1 MLALS
6 ERVQPWRMIRTKTLA
21 GLAMVFF
28 LSGCDS
34 FKISGQFQSGRQ
46 AFLAKNYEES
56 LTFFQKVAQANPNY
70 VFESGMYRQGI
81 WNYVGRAQYY
91 SGKLVDARQSLEQ
104 ALTVYPDDH
113 LARLYLGLTRGRS
126 GDSANS
132 VRDVESGMKGLYTW
146 LEYYESSRPFEAFWD
161 PAREIRSTI
170 EKELKLISSNKID
183 WAQLISNAEWLGQR
197 FEDEIDQV
205 RRQESRQKR

>member
-1 MLALS
+1 
-6 ERVQPWRMIRTKTLA
+6 MIRKKTLV
-21 GLAMVFF
+21 GLAMTFF

-34 FKISGQFQSGRQ
+34 FKISGQFQSGRR

-91 SGKLVDARQSLEQ
+91 SGKFADARQSLER
-104 ALTVYPDDH
+104 ALTVYQDDH
-113 LARLYLGLTRGRS
+113 LARLYLGLSRGRN
-126 GDSANS
+126 GDSANG
-132 VRDVESGMKGLYTW
+132 VRDIESGMKGLYDW
-146 LEYYESSRPFEAFWD
+146 IEYYESSKPFEAFWD
-161 PAREIRSTI
+161 PGREIRSTI
-170 EKELKLISSNKID
+170 EKELKLIAANKID
-183 WAQLISNAEWLGQR
+183 WPQLIPNAEWLGQR

>member
-1 MLALS
+1 MLAAVRPS
-6 ERVQPWRMIRTKTLA
+6 ATRGMTRNKSLA

-34 FKISGQFQSGRQ
+34 FKIPGQFQSGHR
-46 AFLAKNYEES
+46 AFLAKKYEES
-56 LTFFQKVAQANPNY
+56 LAFFQKVAQANPNY
-70 VFESGMYRQGI
+70 TFESGLYRQGI

-91 SGKLVDARQSLEQ
+91 SGKLLDARQSLER
-104 ALTVYPDDH
+104 ALAVYQDDH

-126 GDSANS
+126 GDSANGL
-132 VRDVESGMKGLYTW
+132 RDIENGMKGLYAW
-146 LEYYESSRPFEAFWD
+146 LEYYESSKPFEAFWD
-161 PAREIRSTI
+161 PGREIRSTI
-170 EKELKLISSNKID
+170 EKELKLISANKID
-183 WAQLISNAEWLGQR
+183 WPQLIPDAEWLGQR